1 MLLTAEGRK
10 RILGPVWRFHSI
22 HVREADGMEKKNDFM
37 KSILVYVGVLLILT
51 GSMAVKNE
59 ILTFFF
65 IGLALLAV
73 QTFGLPSVDRKRLA
87 VAETVLSGAVAV
99 AGVVQLT
106 AARSFG
112 TSQVFMLLLVIGALL
127 VVVESV
133 RKLTE

>member
-1 MLLTAEGRK
+1 
-10 RILGPVWRFHSI
+10 
-22 HVREADGMEKKNDFM
+22 MESKSGIM
-37 KSILVYVGVLLILT
+37 KSILVYVGILLVLT

-59 ILTFFF
+59 IVTFFF

-73 QTFGLPSVDRKRLA
+73 QTFGLPGVDRKRLA

-99 AGVVQLT
+99 AAVVQLT

-112 TSQVFMLLLVIGALL
+112 TSQVFMVLLIIGALL

>member
-1 MLLTAEGRK
+1 
-10 RILGPVWRFHSI
+10 
-22 HVREADGMEKKNDFM
+22 MESKSGIM
-37 KSILVYVGVLLILT
+37 KSILVYVGILLILT

-59 ILTFFF
+59 IVTFFF

-73 QTFGLPSVDRKRLA
+73 QTFGLTGVDRKRLA

-99 AGVVQLT
+99 AAVVQLT

-112 TSQVFMLLLVIGALL
+112 TSQVFMVLLIIGALL